1 MADFYQSGV
10 VATMH
15 RLGGF
20 KIETIEKQLES
31 YSRTRPIALVLP
43 CLYSEL
49 DGPALGPIVQ
59 ELRHVN
65 YLRQIVVS
73 LARANYNEFQR
84 AQEFFS
90 VLPQNTIIVWNDGE
104 RVSRLRQVLETHRLK
119 LGPDGKGRGAWM
131 AYGYV
136 LGSRQAEVIALHD
149 CDILTYTRELLARL
163 CYPVVNPNL
172 GFEFCKGFY
181 ARYAD
186 RMFGRVARLLVTPLL
201 RTLRTVL
208 NDHSL
213 LQYLDSFRYPLS
225 GEFSMSV
232 DLARTNRIPADWGL
246 EVGML
251 AEVYRNTSIK
261 RICQSELCE
270 VYDHKHQVLA
280 QDSET
285 GLLKMCIDIS
295 KNLFRTLAAEGVVIS
310 DSHLHTIL
318 SRYQRMAEDTIDRYH
333 ADAAINGLSFD
344 RHAEE
349 SAVELFARGVRMAG
363 ELFLEDPFGIALIP
377 NWNRVAAAL
386 PDFLD
391 DLRDAV
397 DADNKPAREAYRF
410 EPGNAVKR

>member
-1 MADFYQSGV
+1 MSDFFQSGV

-15 RLGGF
+15 RLGDF
-20 KIETIEKQLES
+20 QTETIEKQLET
-31 YSRTRPIALVLP
+31 YARTRPIALVLP

-59 ELRHVN
+59 ELTQVN
-65 YLRQIVVS
+65 YLQQIVVS

-90 VLPQNTIIVWNDGE
+90 VLPQQTTIVWNDGE
-104 RVSRLRQVLETHRLK
+104 RVSRLRQVLETHKLK
-119 LGPDGKGRGAWM
+119 LGPDGKGRGAWT

-136 LGSRQAEVIALHD
+136 LGSRQAQVIALHD
-149 CDILTYTRELLARL
+149 CDIVTYTRELLARL

-186 RMFGRVARLLVTPLL
+186 RMYGRVARLLVTPLL

-232 DLARTNRIPADWGL
+232 ELARVNRIPSDWGL

-270 VYDHKHQVLA
+270 VYDHKHQVMV
-280 QDSET
+280 QDSDK

-295 KNLFRTLAAEGVVIS
+295 KNLFRTLASEGVVIS
-310 DSHLHTIL
+310 DGHLNTIL
-318 SRYQRMAEDTIDRYH
+318 SRYQRMAEDTVDRYH
-333 ADAAINGLSFD
+333 ADAAINNLTFD

-349 SAVELFARGVRMAG
+349 SAVELFARGIRMAG
-363 ELFLEDPFGIALIP
+363 EMFLEDPFGIALIP

-391 DLRDAV
+391 ELKGAV
-397 DADNKPAREAYRF
+397 DADNKTCMKTRANDCS
-410 EPGNAVKR
+410 GGL

>member
-15 RLGGF
+15 RLGDF
-20 KIETIEKQLES
+20 KIETIERELEN

-59 ELRHVN
+59 ELKRVK

-73 LARANYNEFQR
+73 LARANYNEFQH

-90 VLPQNTIIVWNDGE
+90 VLPQETIIVWQDGE
-104 RVSRLRQVLETHRLK
+104 RVSRLRQVLEMRRLK

-136 LGSRQAEVIALHD
+136 LASRQAEVIALHD
-149 CDILTYTRELLARL
+149 CDIVTYTRELLARL
-163 CYPVVNPNL
+163 CYPVVNPTL

-186 RMFGRVARLLVTPLL
+186 RMYGRVARLLVTPLL

-208 NDHSL
+208 NDHRL

-232 DLARTNRIPADWGL
+232 DLARVNRIPSDWGL
-246 EVGML
+246 EIGML
-251 AEVYRNTSIK
+251 AEVYRNTSTK

-270 VYDHKHQVLA
+270 VYDHKHQVLS
-280 QDSET
+280 QDAEA

-295 KNLFRTLAAEGVVIS
+295 KNLFRTLASEGVVIS
-310 DSHLHTIL
+310 DGHLNTVL
-318 SRYQRMAEDTIDRYH
+318 SRYQRMAEDTIERYN
-333 ADAAINGLSFD
+333 ADAAINGLTFD

-363 ELFLEDPFGIALIP
+363 EMFLEDPFGIPLIP

-397 DADNKPAREAYRF
+397 DADNKVVP
-410 EPGNAVKR
+410 VKTL

>member
-1 MADFYQSGV
+1 MADFYQSGI

-20 KIETIEKQLES
+20 KIETIEGELEN

-49 DGPALGPIVQ
+49 DGPALGPILQ
-59 ELRHVN
+59 ELKRVN

-104 RVSRLRQVLETHRLK
+104 RVSRLRQVLETNRLK

-186 RMFGRVARLLVTPLL
+186 RMYGRVARLLVTPLL

-208 NDHSL
+208 DDHLL
-213 LQYLDSFRYPLS
+213 LQYLDSFRYPLA

-232 DLARTNRIPADWGL
+232 DLARTNRIPSDWGL

-251 AEVYRNTSIK
+251 AEVYRNTATK

-280 QDSET
+280 QDADK

-295 KNLFRTLAAEGVVIS
+295 KNLFRTLASEGVVIS
-310 DSHLHTIL
+310 DGHLNTIL

-333 ADAAINGLSFD
+333 ADARINRLTS
-344 RHAEE
+344 HE
-349 SAVELFARGVRMAG
+349 SE
-363 ELFLEDPFGIALIP
+363 
-377 NWNRVAAAL
+377 
-386 PDFLD
+386 
-391 DLRDAV
+391 
-397 DADNKPAREAYRF
+397 
-410 EPGNAVKR
+410 